1 MPYFIF
7 VVLHIIGFMG
17 LLNVI
22 LDQVKFGGT
31 APLIPALWIFVAV
44 PLTMIYFKIT
54 NKDE

>member
-44 PLTMIYFKIT
+44 PLTMIYFKIVG
-54 NKDE
+54 KD